1 MIAAVLAVPVFLF
14 FSKNLAAQSADF
26 NTAKSLEIQY
36 NILKELSNGFVDSVN
51 LEKLVNTGIDAMLG
65 SLDPYT
71 EYIPEEDEQN
81 LALLTTATYGGIGAL
96 IKKLDTTGV
105 IISQPYA
112 GSPAVKYGL
121 EPGDVILKIN
131 GEDVLPLNAEECSSR
146 MKGEPGTK
154 VKFLVRKGRSSKTGE
169 IEVVR
174 ERIHIPDVSYS
185 GILQDSIGYIKID
198 GFTVNGSEDVKKA
211 VVSLK
216 EKGAK
221 RLILDL
227 RGNGGGLLN
236 EAVDILSIFL
246 PEGTLVV
253 SQKGRKNVG
262 ADLEYRT
269 RNEPVDTLI
278 PLMVL
283 VNSGSASSSEIV
295 TGAIQDLDR
304 GYVAGTRTYGK
315 GLVQAIRPVGYNGTM
330 KMTIAKYYTPSGRC
344 VQAIDYS
351 HRNSDGSVGYVPDSL
366 KKAFKTR
373 LGRTVYD
380 GGGITPDSVIT
391 SDPYSRIA
399 ISLVMNDIINDYAIK
414 FYKENDSIPSVKD
427 FSLTDEQYGDF
438 VKYAVSR
445 NFDSRSG
452 AQVLMEDLLKSA
464 EQEELDDYIR
474 AEAEA
479 LKNKLSISKE
489 KMLELKRSEI
499 QPLVE
504 EEIANKYHFT
514 AGRVEAIIKNDSQLK
529 KAVELFAGIYV
540 SLPGQN
546 YCNLRI
552 RKRFGIRNF
561 VAVQP
566 ISRAENRFVV
576 ILLSVIFPVQFLA
589 ICYPAAFP
597 LSPMDGVLSALYVE
611 LLIEITDNESM
622 GLRIGHEPP
631 ECGWTYE
638 FCLGHWIIRAVFIQ

>member
-1 MIAAVLAVPVFLF
+1 MRKISIAAFAVTALFGSLLLPV
-14 FSKNLAAQSADF
+14 SITAQSADF
-26 NTAKSLEIQY
+26 NMARSLEIQN
-36 NILKELSNGFVDSVN
+36 NILKELVNGFVDSVSV
-51 LEKLVNTGIDAMLG
+51 EKLVNTGINAMLG

-81 LALLTTATYGGIGAL
+81 IELLTTATYGGIGAI

-105 IISQPYA
+105 IISQPYI

-121 EPGDVILKIN
+121 EPGDVILEID
-131 GEDVLPLNAEECSSR
+131 GEDVLPLNAEECSSK
-146 MKGEPGTK
+146 MKGEPGTS
-154 VKFLVRKGRSSKTGE
+154 VRFLVRKGRSGKTQQ

-185 GILQDSIGYIKID
+185 GILKDTIGYIKID
-198 GFTVNGSEDVKKA
+198 GFTVNGSEDVRKA

-216 EKGAK
+216 EKGAE

-227 RGNGGGLLN
+227 RGNGGGLLD
-236 EAVDILSIFL
+236 EAVDIVSLFV
-246 PEGTLVV
+246 PKGTLVV
-253 SQKGRKNVG
+253 TQKGRANVG
-262 ADLEYRT
+262 ADMEYRT
-269 RNEPVDTLI
+269 KKEPVDTLI

-304 GYVAGTRTYGK
+304 GYVAGSRTYGK

-366 KKAFKTR
+366 KKAFRTR

-380 GGGITPDSVIT
+380 GGGITPDSVIA
-391 SDPYSRIA
+391 SDQYSRIA

-414 FYKENDSIPSVKD
+414 FYSEHDSIPPVMD

-445 NFDSRSG
+445 EFDSRSG

-464 EQEELDDYIR
+464 RQEELDEYIK

-479 LKNKLSISKE
+479 LKAKLSISKE
-489 KMLELKRSEI
+489 QMLLLKKEEI
-499 QPLVE
+499 RPLVE
-504 EEIANKYHFT
+504 EEIANKYYFT
-514 AGRVEAIIKNDSQLK
+514 PGRVEAIIKSDSQLH
-529 KAVELFAGIYV
+529 KAVALFAG
-540 SLPGQN
+540 
-546 YCNLRI
+546 
-552 RKRFGIRNF
+552 
-561 VAVQP
+561 
-566 ISRAENRFVV
+566 E
-576 ILLSVIFPVQFLA
+576 
-589 ICYPAAFP
+589 
-597 LSPMDGVLSALYVE
+597 
-611 LLIEITDNESM
+611 
-622 GLRIGHEPP
+622 
-631 ECGWTYE
+631 
-638 FCLGHWIIRAVFIQ
+638 

>member
-1 MIAAVLAVPVFLF
+1 MRKISIAAFAVTALFGSLLLPV
-14 FSKNLAAQSADF
+14 SITAQSADF
-26 NTAKSLEIQY
+26 NMARSLEIQN
-36 NILKELSNGFVDSVN
+36 NILKELVNGFVDSVSV
-51 LEKLVNTGIDAMLG
+51 EKLVNTGINAMLG

-71 EYIPEEDEQN
+71 EYIPEEDEKN
-81 LALLTTATYGGIGAL
+81 IELLTTATYGGIGAI

-105 IISQPYA
+105 IISQPYL

-121 EPGDVILKIN
+121 EPGDVILEID
-131 GEDVLPLNAEECSSR
+131 GEDVMPLNAEECSSR
-146 MKGEPGTK
+146 MKGEPGTS
-154 VKFLVRKGRSSKTGE
+154 VRFLVRKCRSGKTAE

-185 GILQDSIGYIKID
+185 GILKDTIGYIKID
-198 GFTVNGSEDVKKA
+198 GFTVNGSEDVRKA

-216 EKGAK
+216 EKGAR
-221 RLILDL
+221 RLIMDL
-227 RGNGGGLLN
+227 RGNGGGLLD
-236 EAVDILSIFL
+236 EAVDIVSLFV
-246 PEGTLVV
+246 PKGTLVV
-253 SQKGRKNVG
+253 TQKGRANVG
-262 ADLEYRT
+262 ADMEYRT
-269 RNEPVDTLI
+269 KKEPVDTLI

-366 KKAFKTR
+366 KKAFRTR

-380 GGGITPDSVIT
+380 GGGITPDSVIA
-391 SDPYSRIA
+391 SDQYSRIA

-414 FYKENDSIPSVKD
+414 FYSEHDSIPPVMD

-445 NFDSRSG
+445 EFDSRSG

-464 EQEELDDYIR
+464 RQEELDEYIK

-479 LKNKLSISKE
+479 LKAKLSISKE
-489 KMLELKRSEI
+489 QMLLLKKEEI
-499 QPLVE
+499 RPLVE
-504 EEIANKYHFT
+504 EEIANKYYFT
-514 AGRVEAIIKNDSQLK
+514 PGRVEAIIKSDSQLQ
-529 KAVELFAGIYV
+529 KAVALFAG
-540 SLPGQN
+540 
-546 YCNLRI
+546 
-552 RKRFGIRNF
+552 
-561 VAVQP
+561 
-566 ISRAENRFVV
+566 E
-576 ILLSVIFPVQFLA
+576 
-589 ICYPAAFP
+589 
-597 LSPMDGVLSALYVE
+597 
-611 LLIEITDNESM
+611 
-622 GLRIGHEPP
+622 
-631 ECGWTYE
+631 
-638 FCLGHWIIRAVFIQ
+638 

>member
-1 MIAAVLAVPVFLF
+1 MRKISIAAFAVTALFGSLLLPV
-14 FSKNLAAQSADF
+14 SITAQSADF
-26 NTAKSLEIQY
+26 NMARSLEIQN
-36 NILKELSNGFVDSVN
+36 NILKELVNGFVDSVSV
-51 LEKLVNTGIDAMLG
+51 EKLVNTGINAMLG

-71 EYIPEEDEQN
+71 EYIPEEDEKN
-81 LALLTTATYGGIGAL
+81 IELLTTATYGGIGAI

-105 IISQPYA
+105 IISQPYL

-121 EPGDVILKIN
+121 EPGDVILEID
-131 GEDVLPLNAEECSSR
+131 GEDVMPLNAEECSSR
-146 MKGEPGTK
+146 MKGEPGTS
-154 VKFLVRKGRSSKTGE
+154 VRFLVRKCRSGKTAE

-185 GILQDSIGYIKID
+185 GILKDTIGYIKID
-198 GFTVNGSEDVKKA
+198 GFTVNGSEDVRKA

-216 EKGAK
+216 EKGAR
-221 RLILDL
+221 RLIMDL
-227 RGNGGGLLN
+227 RGNGGGLLD
-236 EAVDILSIFL
+236 EAVDIVSLFV
-246 PEGTLVV
+246 PKGTLVV
-253 SQKGRKNVG
+253 TQKGRANVG
-262 ADLEYRT
+262 ADMEYRT
-269 RNEPVDTLI
+269 KKEPVDTLI

-330 KMTIAKYYTPSGRC
+330 KVTIAKYYTPSGRC

-366 KKAFKTR
+366 KKAFRTR

-380 GGGITPDSVIT
+380 GGGITPDSVIA
-391 SDPYSRIA
+391 SDQYSRIA

-414 FYKENDSIPSVKD
+414 FYSEHDSIPPVMD

-445 NFDSRSG
+445 EFDSRSG

-464 EQEELDDYIR
+464 KQEELDEYIK

-479 LKNKLSISKE
+479 LKSKLSISKE
-489 KMLELKRSEI
+489 QMLLLKKDEI

-504 EEIANKYHFT
+504 EEIANKYYFT
-514 AGRVEAIIKNDSQLK
+514 PGRVEAIIKSDSQLQ
-529 KAVELFAGIYV
+529 KAVALFAG
-540 SLPGQN
+540 
-546 YCNLRI
+546 
-552 RKRFGIRNF
+552 
-561 VAVQP
+561 
-566 ISRAENRFVV
+566 E
-576 ILLSVIFPVQFLA
+576 
-589 ICYPAAFP
+589 
-597 LSPMDGVLSALYVE
+597 
-611 LLIEITDNESM
+611 
-622 GLRIGHEPP
+622 
-631 ECGWTYE
+631 
-638 FCLGHWIIRAVFIQ
+638 

>member
-51 LEKLVNTGIDAMLG
+51 VEKLVNTGIDAMLG

-529 KAVELFAGIYV
+529 KAVELFAGI
-540 SLPGQN
+540 
-546 YCNLRI
+546 
-552 RKRFGIRNF
+552 
-561 VAVQP
+561 
-566 ISRAENRFVV
+566 
-576 ILLSVIFPVQFLA
+576 
-589 ICYPAAFP
+589 
-597 LSPMDGVLSALYVE
+597 
-611 LLIEITDNESM
+611 
-622 GLRIGHEPP
+622 
-631 ECGWTYE
+631 
-638 FCLGHWIIRAVFIQ
+638 

>member
-1 MIAAVLAVPVFLF
+1 MKRISMIAAVLAVPVFLF

-198 GFTVNGSEDVKKA
+198 GFTVNGSKDVKKA

-529 KAVELFAGIYV
+529 KAVELFAGI
-540 SLPGQN
+540 
-546 YCNLRI
+546 
-552 RKRFGIRNF
+552 
-561 VAVQP
+561 
-566 ISRAENRFVV
+566 
-576 ILLSVIFPVQFLA
+576 
-589 ICYPAAFP
+589 
-597 LSPMDGVLSALYVE
+597 
-611 LLIEITDNESM
+611 
-622 GLRIGHEPP
+622 
-631 ECGWTYE
+631 
-638 FCLGHWIIRAVFIQ
+638 

>member
-1 MIAAVLAVPVFLF
+1 MRKISIAAFAAAALLGSLFSPVSLT
-14 FSKNLAAQSADF
+14 AQSADF
-26 NTAKSLEIQY
+26 NMARSLEIQN
-36 NILKELSNGFVDSVN
+36 NILKELVNGFVDSVSV
-51 LEKLVNTGIDAMLG
+51 EKLVNTGINAMLG

-71 EYIPEEDEQN
+71 EYIPEEDEKN
-81 LALLTTATYGGIGAL
+81 IELLTTATYGGIGAM

-105 IISQPYA
+105 IISQPYL

-121 EPGDVILKIN
+121 EPGDVILEID
-131 GEDVLPLNAEECSSR
+131 GEDVMPLNAEECSSR
-146 MKGEPGTK
+146 MKGEPGTS
-154 VKFLVRKGRSSKTGE
+154 VRFLVRKGRSGKTAE

-185 GILQDSIGYIKID
+185 GILKDTIGYIKID
-198 GFTVNGSEDVKKA
+198 GFTVNGSEDVRKA

-216 EKGAK
+216 EKGAR

-227 RGNGGGLLN
+227 RGNGGGLLD
-236 EAVDILSIFL
+236 EAVDIVSLFV
-246 PEGTLVV
+246 PKGTLVV
-253 SQKGRKNVG
+253 TQKGRANVG
-262 ADLEYRT
+262 ADMEYRT
-269 RNEPVDTLI
+269 KKEPVDTLI

-366 KKAFKTR
+366 KKAFRTR

-380 GGGITPDSVIT
+380 GGGITPDSVIA
-391 SDPYSRIA
+391 SDQYSRIA

-414 FYKENDSIPSVKD
+414 FYSEHDSIPPVMD

-445 NFDSRSG
+445 EFDSRSG

-464 EQEELDDYIR
+464 RQEELDEYIK

-479 LKNKLSISKE
+479 LKAKLSISKE
-489 KMLELKRSEI
+489 QMLLLKKEEI
-499 QPLVE
+499 RPLVE
-504 EEIANKYHFT
+504 EEIANKYYFT
-514 AGRVEAIIKNDSQLK
+514 PGRVEAIIKSDSQLH
-529 KAVELFAGIYV
+529 KAVALFAG
-540 SLPGQN
+540 
-546 YCNLRI
+546 
-552 RKRFGIRNF
+552 
-561 VAVQP
+561 
-566 ISRAENRFVV
+566 E
-576 ILLSVIFPVQFLA
+576 
-589 ICYPAAFP
+589 
-597 LSPMDGVLSALYVE
+597 
-611 LLIEITDNESM
+611 
-622 GLRIGHEPP
+622 
-631 ECGWTYE
+631 
-638 FCLGHWIIRAVFIQ
+638 

>member
-1 MIAAVLAVPVFLF
+1 MSTKVFPLPESEINAFAAKVETPFHIYDEAAIENNVRRIQRAFAWNEGFINYFAVKALPNV
-14 FSKNLAAQSADF
+14 
-26 NTAKSLEIQY
+26 
-36 NILKELSNGFVDSVN
+36 NIVR
-51 LEKLVNTGIDAMLG
+51 MLG
-65 SLDPYT
+65 SLGFGADCSSLAELIIAEQAGITGERIMFTSNDTPDEEFRKAYELGAVLNLDDIT
-71 EYIPEEDEQN
+71 HIEAVERAVGSFPETVSFRYNPGAERTGN
-81 LALLTTATYGGIGAL
+81 AIIGNP
-96 IKKLDTTGV
+96 V
-105 IISQPYA
+105 ES
-112 GSPAVKYGL
+112 KYG
-121 EPGDVILKIN
+121 V
-131 GEDVLPLNAEECSSR
+131 
-146 MKGEPGTK
+146 T
-154 VKFLVRKGRSSKTGE
+154 RSQ
-169 IEVVR
+169 IFDCY
-174 ERIHIPDVSYS
+174 RI
-185 GILQDSIGYIKID
+185 
-198 GFTVNGSEDVKKA
+198 A
-211 VVSLK
+211 K

-414 FYKENDSIPSVKD
+414 FYKENDSIPSVED

-529 KAVELFAGIYV
+529 KAVELFAGI
-540 SLPGQN
+540 
-546 YCNLRI
+546 
-552 RKRFGIRNF
+552 
-561 VAVQP
+561 
-566 ISRAENRFVV
+566 
-576 ILLSVIFPVQFLA
+576 
-589 ICYPAAFP
+589 
-597 LSPMDGVLSALYVE
+597 
-611 LLIEITDNESM
+611 
-622 GLRIGHEPP
+622 
-631 ECGWTYE
+631 
-638 FCLGHWIIRAVFIQ
+638 

>member
-1 MIAAVLAVPVFLF
+1 MRKISIAAFAVTALFGSLLLPV
-14 FSKNLAAQSADF
+14 SITAQSADF
-26 NTAKSLEIQY
+26 NMARSLEIQN
-36 NILKELSNGFVDSVN
+36 NILKELVNGFVDSVSV
-51 LEKLVNTGIDAMLG
+51 EKLVNTGINAMLG

-81 LALLTTATYGGIGAL
+81 IELLTTATYGGIGAI

-105 IISQPYA
+105 IISQPYL

-121 EPGDVILKIN
+121 EPGDVILEID
-131 GEDVLPLNAEECSSR
+131 GEDVMPLNAEECSSR
-146 MKGEPGTK
+146 MKGEPGTS
-154 VKFLVRKGRSSKTGE
+154 VRFLVRKGRSGKTAE

-185 GILQDSIGYIKID
+185 GILKDTIGYIKID
-198 GFTVNGSEDVKKA
+198 GFTVNGSEDVRKA

-216 EKGAK
+216 EKGAR

-227 RGNGGGLLN
+227 RGNGGGLLD
-236 EAVDILSIFL
+236 EAVDIVSLFV
-246 PEGTLVV
+246 PKGTLVV
-253 SQKGRKNVG
+253 TQKGRANVG
-262 ADLEYRT
+262 ADMEYRT
-269 RNEPVDTLI
+269 KKEPVDTLI

-366 KKAFKTR
+366 KKAFRTR

-380 GGGITPDSVIT
+380 GGGITPDSVIA
-391 SDPYSRIA
+391 SDQYSRIA

-414 FYKENDSIPSVKD
+414 FYSEHDSIPPVMD

-445 NFDSRSG
+445 EFDSRSG

-464 EQEELDDYIR
+464 RQEELDEYIK

-479 LKNKLSISKE
+479 LKAKLSISKE
-489 KMLELKRSEI
+489 QMLLLKKEEI
-499 QPLVE
+499 RPLVE
-504 EEIANKYHFT
+504 EEIANKYYFT
-514 AGRVEAIIKNDSQLK
+514 PGRVEAIIKSDSQLH
-529 KAVELFAGIYV
+529 KAVALFAG
-540 SLPGQN
+540 
-546 YCNLRI
+546 
-552 RKRFGIRNF
+552 
-561 VAVQP
+561 
-566 ISRAENRFVV
+566 E
-576 ILLSVIFPVQFLA
+576 
-589 ICYPAAFP
+589 
-597 LSPMDGVLSALYVE
+597 
-611 LLIEITDNESM
+611 
-622 GLRIGHEPP
+622 
-631 ECGWTYE
+631 
-638 FCLGHWIIRAVFIQ
+638 

>member
-1 MIAAVLAVPVFLF
+1 MRKISIAAFAAAALLGSLFSPVSLT
-14 FSKNLAAQSADF
+14 AQSADF
-26 NTAKSLEIQY
+26 NMARSLEIQN
-36 NILKELSNGFVDSVN
+36 NILKELVNGFVDSVSV
-51 LEKLVNTGIDAMLG
+51 EKLVNTGINAMLG

-81 LALLTTATYGGIGAL
+81 IELLTTATYGGIGAI

-105 IISQPYA
+105 IISQPYI

-121 EPGDVILKIN
+121 EPGDVILEID
-131 GEDVLPLNAEECSSR
+131 GEDVMPLNAGECSSR
-146 MKGEPGTK
+146 MKGEPGTS
-154 VKFLVRKGRSSKTGE
+154 VSFLVRKGRSGKTQQL
-169 IEVVR
+169 EVVR

-185 GILQDSIGYIKID
+185 GILKDTIGYIKID
-198 GFTVNGSEDVKKA
+198 GFTVNGSEDVRKA

-216 EKGAK
+216 EKGAE

-227 RGNGGGLLN
+227 RGNGGGLLD
-236 EAVDILSIFL
+236 EAVDIVSLFV
-246 PEGTLVV
+246 PKGTLVV
-253 SQKGRKNVG
+253 TQKGRANVG
-262 ADLEYRT
+262 ADMEYRT
-269 RNEPVDTLI
+269 KKEPVDTLI

-304 GYVAGTRTYGK
+304 GYVAGSRTYGK

-366 KKAFKTR
+366 KKAFRTR

-380 GGGITPDSVIT
+380 GGGITPDSVIA
-391 SDPYSRIA
+391 SDQYSRIA

-414 FYKENDSIPSVKD
+414 FYSEHDSIPPVMD

-445 NFDSRSG
+445 EFDSRSG

-464 EQEELDDYIR
+464 RQEELDEYIK

-479 LKNKLSISKE
+479 LKAKLSISKE
-489 KMLELKRSEI
+489 QMLLLKKEEI
-499 QPLVE
+499 RPLVE
-504 EEIANKYHFT
+504 EEIANKYYFT
-514 AGRVEAIIKNDSQLK
+514 PGRVEAIIKSDSQLH
-529 KAVELFAGIYV
+529 KAVALFAG
-540 SLPGQN
+540 
-546 YCNLRI
+546 
-552 RKRFGIRNF
+552 
-561 VAVQP
+561 
-566 ISRAENRFVV
+566 E
-576 ILLSVIFPVQFLA
+576 
-589 ICYPAAFP
+589 
-597 LSPMDGVLSALYVE
+597 
-611 LLIEITDNESM
+611 
-622 GLRIGHEPP
+622 
-631 ECGWTYE
+631 
-638 FCLGHWIIRAVFIQ
+638 

>member
-1 MIAAVLAVPVFLF
+1 MKRISMIAAVLAVPVFLF

-529 KAVELFAGIYV
+529 KAVELFAGI
-540 SLPGQN
+540 
-546 YCNLRI
+546 
-552 RKRFGIRNF
+552 
-561 VAVQP
+561 
-566 ISRAENRFVV
+566 
-576 ILLSVIFPVQFLA
+576 
-589 ICYPAAFP
+589 
-597 LSPMDGVLSALYVE
+597 
-611 LLIEITDNESM
+611 
-622 GLRIGHEPP
+622 
-631 ECGWTYE
+631 
-638 FCLGHWIIRAVFIQ
+638 

>member
-1 MIAAVLAVPVFLF
+1 MRKISIAAFAAAALLGSLFSPVSLT
-14 FSKNLAAQSADF
+14 AQSADF
-26 NTAKSLEIQY
+26 NMARSLEIQN
-36 NILKELSNGFVDSVN
+36 NILKELVNGFVDSVSV
-51 LEKLVNTGIDAMLG
+51 EKLVNTGINAMLG

-81 LALLTTATYGGIGAL
+81 IELLTTATYGGIGAI

-105 IISQPYA
+105 IISQPYI

-121 EPGDVILKIN
+121 EPGDVILEID
-131 GEDVLPLNAEECSSR
+131 GEDVMPLNAGECSSR
-146 MKGEPGTK
+146 MKGEPGTS
-154 VKFLVRKGRSSKTGE
+154 VSFLVRKGRSGKTQQL
-169 IEVVR
+169 EVVR

-185 GILQDSIGYIKID
+185 GILKDTIGYIKID
-198 GFTVNGSEDVKKA
+198 GFTVNGSEDVRKA

-216 EKGAK
+216 EKGAR

-227 RGNGGGLLN
+227 RGNGGGLLD
-236 EAVDILSIFL
+236 EAVDIVSLFV
-246 PEGTLVV
+246 PKGTLVV
-253 SQKGRKNVG
+253 TQKGRANVG
-262 ADLEYRT
+262 ADMEYRT
-269 RNEPVDTLI
+269 KKEPVDTLI

-304 GYVAGTRTYGK
+304 GYVAGSRTYGK

-380 GGGITPDSVIT
+380 GGGITPDSVIA
-391 SDPYSRIA
+391 SDQYSRIA

-414 FYKENDSIPSVKD
+414 FYSEHDSIPPVMD

-445 NFDSRSG
+445 EFDSRSG

-464 EQEELDDYIR
+464 RQEELDEYIK

-479 LKNKLSISKE
+479 LKAKLSISKE
-489 KMLELKRSEI
+489 QMLLLKKEEI
-499 QPLVE
+499 RPLVE
-504 EEIANKYHFT
+504 EEIANKYYFT
-514 AGRVEAIIKNDSQLK
+514 PGRVEAIIKSDSQLH
-529 KAVELFAGIYV
+529 KAVALFAG
-540 SLPGQN
+540 
-546 YCNLRI
+546 
-552 RKRFGIRNF
+552 
-561 VAVQP
+561 
-566 ISRAENRFVV
+566 E
-576 ILLSVIFPVQFLA
+576 
-589 ICYPAAFP
+589 
-597 LSPMDGVLSALYVE
+597 
-611 LLIEITDNESM
+611 
-622 GLRIGHEPP
+622 
-631 ECGWTYE
+631 
-638 FCLGHWIIRAVFIQ
+638 

>member
-1 MIAAVLAVPVFLF
+1 MAR
-14 FSKNLAAQSADF
+14 
-26 NTAKSLEIQY
+26 SLEIQN
-36 NILKELSNGFVDSVN
+36 NILKELVNGFVDSVSV
-51 LEKLVNTGIDAMLG
+51 EKLVNTGINAMLG

-71 EYIPEEDEQN
+71 EYIPEEDEKN
-81 LALLTTATYGGIGAL
+81 IELLTTATYGGIGAM

-105 IISQPYA
+105 IISQPYL

-121 EPGDVILKIN
+121 EPGDVILEID
-131 GEDVLPLNAEECSSR
+131 GEDVMPLNAEECSSR
-146 MKGEPGTK
+146 MKGEPGTS
-154 VKFLVRKGRSSKTGE
+154 VRFLVRKGRSGKTAE

-185 GILQDSIGYIKID
+185 GILKDTIGYIKID
-198 GFTVNGSEDVKKA
+198 GFTVNGSEDVRKA

-216 EKGAK
+216 EKGAR

-227 RGNGGGLLN
+227 RGNGGGLLD
-236 EAVDILSIFL
+236 EAVDIVSLFV
-246 PEGTLVV
+246 PKGTLVV
-253 SQKGRKNVG
+253 TQKGRANVG
-262 ADLEYRT
+262 ADMEYRT
-269 RNEPVDTLI
+269 KKEPVDTLI

-366 KKAFKTR
+366 KKAFRTR

-380 GGGITPDSVIT
+380 GGGITPDSVIA
-391 SDPYSRIA
+391 SDQYSRIA

-414 FYKENDSIPSVKD
+414 FYSEHDSIPPVMD

-445 NFDSRSG
+445 EFDSRSG

-464 EQEELDDYIR
+464 RQEELDEYIK

-479 LKNKLSISKE
+479 LKAKLSISKE
-489 KMLELKRSEI
+489 QMLLLKKEEI
-499 QPLVE
+499 RPLVE
-504 EEIANKYHFT
+504 EEIANKYYFT
-514 AGRVEAIIKNDSQLK
+514 PGRVEAIIKSDSQLH
-529 KAVELFAGIYV
+529 KAVALFAG
-540 SLPGQN
+540 
-546 YCNLRI
+546 
-552 RKRFGIRNF
+552 
-561 VAVQP
+561 
-566 ISRAENRFVV
+566 E
-576 ILLSVIFPVQFLA
+576 
-589 ICYPAAFP
+589 
-597 LSPMDGVLSALYVE
+597 
-611 LLIEITDNESM
+611 
-622 GLRIGHEPP
+622 
-631 ECGWTYE
+631 
-638 FCLGHWIIRAVFIQ
+638 

>member
-1 MIAAVLAVPVFLF
+1 MRKISIAAFAAAALLGSLFSPV
-14 FSKNLAAQSADF
+14 SLAAQSADF
-26 NTAKSLEIQY
+26 NMARSLEIQN
-36 NILKELSNGFVDSVN
+36 NILKELVNGFVDSVSV
-51 LEKLVNTGIDAMLG
+51 EKLVNTGINAMLG

-81 LALLTTATYGGIGAL
+81 IELLTTATYGGIGAI

-105 IISQPYA
+105 IISQPYI

-121 EPGDVILKIN
+121 EPGDVILEID
-131 GEDVLPLNAEECSSR
+131 GEDVMPLDAGECSSR
-146 MKGEPGTK
+146 MKGEPGTS
-154 VKFLVRKGRSSKTGE
+154 VSFLVRKGRSGKTQQL
-169 IEVVR
+169 EVVR

-185 GILQDSIGYIKID
+185 GILKDTIGYIKID
-198 GFTVNGSEDVKKA
+198 GFTVNGSEDVRKA

-227 RGNGGGLLN
+227 RGNGGGLLD
-236 EAVDILSIFL
+236 EAVEIVSLFV
-246 PEGTLVV
+246 PKGTLIVT
-253 SQKGRKNVG
+253 QKGRINVG
-262 ADLEYRT
+262 ADMEYRT
-269 RNEPVDTLI
+269 KSEPVDTLI

-295 TGAIQDLDR
+295 TGAVQDLDR
-304 GYVAGTRTYGK
+304 GLVAGTRTYGK

-391 SDPYSRIA
+391 STPYSRIA
-399 ISLVMNDIINDYAIK
+399 VSLVMNDIINDYAIK
-414 FYKENDSIPSVKD
+414 FYTEHASIPPVRD

-445 NFDSRSG
+445 DFDSRSG

-464 EQEELDDYIR
+464 KQEELDEYIK

-479 LKNKLSISKE
+479 LKSKLSISKE
-489 KMLELKRSEI
+489 QMLLLKKDEI

-504 EEIANKYHFT
+504 EEIANKYYFT
-514 AGRVEAIIKNDSQLK
+514 PGRVEAIIKSDSQLQ
-529 KAVELFAGIYV
+529 KAVALFAG
-540 SLPGQN
+540 
-546 YCNLRI
+546 
-552 RKRFGIRNF
+552 
-561 VAVQP
+561 
-566 ISRAENRFVV
+566 E
-576 ILLSVIFPVQFLA
+576 
-589 ICYPAAFP
+589 
-597 LSPMDGVLSALYVE
+597 
-611 LLIEITDNESM
+611 
-622 GLRIGHEPP
+622 
-631 ECGWTYE
+631 
-638 FCLGHWIIRAVFIQ
+638 

>member
-1 MIAAVLAVPVFLF
+1 MRKISIAAFAAAALLGSLFLPV
-14 FSKNLAAQSADF
+14 SLAAQSADF
-26 NTAKSLEIQY
+26 NVAKSLEIQN
-36 NILKELSNGFVDSVN
+36 NILKELVNGFVDSVSV
-51 LEKLVNTGIDAMLG
+51 EKLVNTGINAMLG

-81 LALLTTATYGGIGAL
+81 IELLTTATYGGIGAI

-105 IISQPYA
+105 IISQPYI

-121 EPGDVILKIN
+121 EPGDVILEID
-131 GEDVLPLNAEECSSR
+131 GEDVLPLNAEECSSK
-146 MKGEPGTK
+146 MKGEPGTS
-154 VKFLVRKGRSSKTGE
+154 VRFLVRKGRSGKTQQL
-169 IEVVR
+169 EVVR

-185 GILQDSIGYIKID
+185 GILKDTIGYIKID
-198 GFTVNGSEDVKKA
+198 GFTVNGSEDVRKA

-227 RGNGGGLLN
+227 RGNGGGLLD
-236 EAVDILSIFL
+236 EAVEIVSLFV
-246 PEGTLVV
+246 PKGTLIVT
-253 SQKGRKNVG
+253 QKGRINVG
-262 ADLEYRT
+262 ADMEYRT
-269 RNEPVDTLI
+269 KSEPVDTLI

-295 TGAIQDLDR
+295 TGAVQDLDR
-304 GYVAGTRTYGK
+304 GLVAGTRTYGK

-391 SDPYSRIA
+391 STPYSRIA
-399 ISLVMNDIINDYAIK
+399 VSLVMNDIINDYAIK
-414 FYKENDSIPSVKD
+414 FYTEHASIPPVRD

-445 NFDSRSG
+445 DFDSRSG

-464 EQEELDDYIR
+464 KQEELDEYIK

-479 LKNKLSISKE
+479 LKSKLSISKE
-489 KMLELKRSEI
+489 QMLLLKKDEI

-504 EEIANKYHFT
+504 EEIANKYYFT
-514 AGRVEAIIKNDSQLK
+514 PGRVEAIIKSDSQLQ
-529 KAVELFAGIYV
+529 KAVALFAG
-540 SLPGQN
+540 
-546 YCNLRI
+546 
-552 RKRFGIRNF
+552 
-561 VAVQP
+561 
-566 ISRAENRFVV
+566 E
-576 ILLSVIFPVQFLA
+576 
-589 ICYPAAFP
+589 
-597 LSPMDGVLSALYVE
+597 
-611 LLIEITDNESM
+611 
-622 GLRIGHEPP
+622 
-631 ECGWTYE
+631 
-638 FCLGHWIIRAVFIQ
+638 

>member
-1 MIAAVLAVPVFLF
+1 MKRISMIAAVLAVPVFLF

-211 VVSLK
+211 VVSIK

-414 FYKENDSIPSVKD
+414 FYKENDSIPSVED

-474 AEAEA
+474 TEAEA

-529 KAVELFAGIYV
+529 KAVELFAGI
-540 SLPGQN
+540 
-546 YCNLRI
+546 
-552 RKRFGIRNF
+552 
-561 VAVQP
+561 
-566 ISRAENRFVV
+566 
-576 ILLSVIFPVQFLA
+576 
-589 ICYPAAFP
+589 
-597 LSPMDGVLSALYVE
+597 
-611 LLIEITDNESM
+611 
-622 GLRIGHEPP
+622 
-631 ECGWTYE
+631 
-638 FCLGHWIIRAVFIQ
+638 

>member
-1 MIAAVLAVPVFLF
+1 MKRISMIAAVLSVPVFLF
-14 FSKNLAAQSADF
+14 FPKNLAAQSADF
-26 NTAKSLEIQY
+26 STAKSLEIQY

-427 FSLTDEQYGDF
+427 FSLTDEQYVDF

-474 AEAEA
+474 TEAEA

-529 KAVELFAGIYV
+529 KAVELFAGI
-540 SLPGQN
+540 
-546 YCNLRI
+546 
-552 RKRFGIRNF
+552 
-561 VAVQP
+561 
-566 ISRAENRFVV
+566 
-576 ILLSVIFPVQFLA
+576 
-589 ICYPAAFP
+589 
-597 LSPMDGVLSALYVE
+597 
-611 LLIEITDNESM
+611 
-622 GLRIGHEPP
+622 
-631 ECGWTYE
+631 
-638 FCLGHWIIRAVFIQ
+638 

>member
-1 MIAAVLAVPVFLF
+1 MKRISMIAAVLAVPVFLF
-14 FSKNLAAQSADF
+14 FPKNLAAQSADF

-414 FYKENDSIPSVKD
+414 FYKENDSIPSVED
-427 FSLTDEQYGDF
+427 FSLTDEQYVDF

-445 NFDSRSG
+445 DFDSRSG

-474 AEAEA
+474 TEAEA

-529 KAVELFAGIYV
+529 KAVELFAGI
-540 SLPGQN
+540 
-546 YCNLRI
+546 
-552 RKRFGIRNF
+552 
-561 VAVQP
+561 
-566 ISRAENRFVV
+566 
-576 ILLSVIFPVQFLA
+576 
-589 ICYPAAFP
+589 
-597 LSPMDGVLSALYVE
+597 
-611 LLIEITDNESM
+611 
-622 GLRIGHEPP
+622 
-631 ECGWTYE
+631 
-638 FCLGHWIIRAVFIQ
+638 

>member
-1 MIAAVLAVPVFLF
+1 MKRISMIAAVLSVPVFLF

-26 NTAKSLEIQY
+26 STAKSLEIQY

-51 LEKLVNTGIDAMLG
+51 VEKLVNTGIDAMLG

-414 FYKENDSIPSVKD
+414 FYKENDSIPSVED
-427 FSLTDEQYGDF
+427 FSLTDEQYVDF

-445 NFDSRSG
+445 DFDSRSG

-474 AEAEA
+474 TEAEA

-529 KAVELFAGIYV
+529 KAVELFAGI
-540 SLPGQN
+540 
-546 YCNLRI
+546 
-552 RKRFGIRNF
+552 
-561 VAVQP
+561 
-566 ISRAENRFVV
+566 
-576 ILLSVIFPVQFLA
+576 
-589 ICYPAAFP
+589 
-597 LSPMDGVLSALYVE
+597 
-611 LLIEITDNESM
+611 
-622 GLRIGHEPP
+622 
-631 ECGWTYE
+631 
-638 FCLGHWIIRAVFIQ
+638 

>member
-1 MIAAVLAVPVFLF
+1 MKRISMIAAVLAVPVFLF

-211 VVSLK
+211 VVSIK

-414 FYKENDSIPSVKD
+414 FYKENDSIPSVED

-529 KAVELFAGIYV
+529 KAVELFAGI
-540 SLPGQN
+540 
-546 YCNLRI
+546 
-552 RKRFGIRNF
+552 
-561 VAVQP
+561 
-566 ISRAENRFVV
+566 
-576 ILLSVIFPVQFLA
+576 
-589 ICYPAAFP
+589 
-597 LSPMDGVLSALYVE
+597 
-611 LLIEITDNESM
+611 
-622 GLRIGHEPP
+622 
-631 ECGWTYE
+631 
-638 FCLGHWIIRAVFIQ
+638 

>member
-1 MIAAVLAVPVFLF
+1 M
-14 FSKNLAAQSADF
+14 
-26 NTAKSLEIQY
+26 
-36 NILKELSNGFVDSVN
+36 
-51 LEKLVNTGIDAMLG
+51 
-65 SLDPYT
+65 
-71 EYIPEEDEQN
+71 
-81 LALLTTATYGGIGAL
+81 
-96 IKKLDTTGV
+96 
-105 IISQPYA
+105 
-112 GSPAVKYGL
+112 
-121 EPGDVILKIN
+121 
-131 GEDVLPLNAEECSSR
+131 
-146 MKGEPGTK
+146 
-154 VKFLVRKGRSSKTGE
+154 
-169 IEVVR
+169 
-174 ERIHIPDVSYS
+174 
-185 GILQDSIGYIKID
+185 
-198 GFTVNGSEDVKKA
+198 
-211 VVSLK
+211 
-216 EKGAK
+216 
-221 RLILDL
+221 
-227 RGNGGGLLN
+227 N

-414 FYKENDSIPSVKD
+414 FYKENDSIPSVED
-427 FSLTDEQYGDF
+427 FSLTDEQYVDF

-445 NFDSRSG
+445 DFDSRSG

-474 AEAEA
+474 TEAEA

-529 KAVELFAGIYV
+529 KAVELFAGI
-540 SLPGQN
+540 
-546 YCNLRI
+546 
-552 RKRFGIRNF
+552 
-561 VAVQP
+561 
-566 ISRAENRFVV
+566 
-576 ILLSVIFPVQFLA
+576 
-589 ICYPAAFP
+589 
-597 LSPMDGVLSALYVE
+597 
-611 LLIEITDNESM
+611 
-622 GLRIGHEPP
+622 
-631 ECGWTYE
+631 
-638 FCLGHWIIRAVFIQ
+638 

>member
-1 MIAAVLAVPVFLF
+1 MKRISMIAAVLAVSVFLF

-414 FYKENDSIPSVKD
+414 FYKENDSIPSVED
-427 FSLTDEQYGDF
+427 FSLTDEQYVDF

-445 NFDSRSG
+445 DFDSRSG

-474 AEAEA
+474 TEAEA

-529 KAVELFAGIYV
+529 KAVELFAGI
-540 SLPGQN
+540 
-546 YCNLRI
+546 
-552 RKRFGIRNF
+552 
-561 VAVQP
+561 
-566 ISRAENRFVV
+566 
-576 ILLSVIFPVQFLA
+576 
-589 ICYPAAFP
+589 
-597 LSPMDGVLSALYVE
+597 
-611 LLIEITDNESM
+611 
-622 GLRIGHEPP
+622 
-631 ECGWTYE
+631 
-638 FCLGHWIIRAVFIQ
+638 

>member
-1 MIAAVLAVPVFLF
+1 MRKISIAAFAAAALLGSLFSPVSLT
-14 FSKNLAAQSADF
+14 AQSADF
-26 NTAKSLEIQY
+26 NMARSLEIQN
-36 NILKELSNGFVDSVN
+36 NILKELVNGFVDSVSV
-51 LEKLVNTGIDAMLG
+51 EKLVNTGINAMLG

-81 LALLTTATYGGIGAL
+81 IELLTTATYGGIGAI

-105 IISQPYA
+105 IISQPYI

-121 EPGDVILKIN
+121 EPGDVILEID
-131 GEDVLPLNAEECSSR
+131 GEDVMPLNAGECSSR
-146 MKGEPGTK
+146 MKGEPGTS
-154 VKFLVRKGRSSKTGE
+154 VSFLVRKGRSGKTQQL
-169 IEVVR
+169 EVVR

-185 GILQDSIGYIKID
+185 GILKDTIGYIKID
-198 GFTVNGSEDVKKA
+198 GFTVNGSEDVRKA

-216 EKGAK
+216 EKGAE

-227 RGNGGGLLN
+227 RGNGGGLLD
-236 EAVDILSIFL
+236 EAVDIVSLFV
-246 PEGTLVV
+246 PKGTLVV
-253 SQKGRKNVG
+253 TQKGRANVG
-262 ADLEYRT
+262 ADMEYRT
-269 RNEPVDTLI
+269 KKEPVDTLI

-304 GYVAGTRTYGK
+304 GYVAGSRTYGK

-380 GGGITPDSVIT
+380 GGGITPDSVIA
-391 SDPYSRIA
+391 SDQYSRIA

-414 FYKENDSIPSVKD
+414 FYSEHDSIPPVMD

-445 NFDSRSG
+445 EFDSRSG

-464 EQEELDDYIR
+464 RQEELDEYIK

-479 LKNKLSISKE
+479 LKAKLSISKE
-489 KMLELKRSEI
+489 QMLLLKKEEI
-499 QPLVE
+499 RPLVE
-504 EEIANKYHFT
+504 EEIANKYYFT
-514 AGRVEAIIKNDSQLK
+514 PGRVEAIIKSDSQLH
-529 KAVELFAGIYV
+529 KAVALFAG
-540 SLPGQN
+540 
-546 YCNLRI
+546 
-552 RKRFGIRNF
+552 
-561 VAVQP
+561 
-566 ISRAENRFVV
+566 E
-576 ILLSVIFPVQFLA
+576 
-589 ICYPAAFP
+589 
-597 LSPMDGVLSALYVE
+597 
-611 LLIEITDNESM
+611 
-622 GLRIGHEPP
+622 
-631 ECGWTYE
+631 
-638 FCLGHWIIRAVFIQ
+638 

>member
-1 MIAAVLAVPVFLF
+1 MKRISMIAAVLAVPVFLF
-14 FSKNLAAQSADF
+14 FPKNLAAQSADF
-26 NTAKSLEIQY
+26 NMAKSLEIQY

-131 GEDVLPLNAEECSSR
+131 EEDVLPLNAEECSSR

-414 FYKENDSIPSVKD
+414 FYKENDSIPSVED
-427 FSLTDEQYGDF
+427 FSLTDEQYVDF

-529 KAVELFAGIYV
+529 KAVELFAGI
-540 SLPGQN
+540 
-546 YCNLRI
+546 
-552 RKRFGIRNF
+552 
-561 VAVQP
+561 
-566 ISRAENRFVV
+566 
-576 ILLSVIFPVQFLA
+576 
-589 ICYPAAFP
+589 
-597 LSPMDGVLSALYVE
+597 
-611 LLIEITDNESM
+611 
-622 GLRIGHEPP
+622 
-631 ECGWTYE
+631 
-638 FCLGHWIIRAVFIQ
+638 

>member
-1 MIAAVLAVPVFLF
+1 MKRISMIAAVLAVPVFLF
-14 FSKNLAAQSADF
+14 FPKNLAAQSADF
-26 NTAKSLEIQY
+26 STAKSLEIQY

-51 LEKLVNTGIDAMLG
+51 VEKLVNTGIDAMLG

-121 EPGDVILKIN
+121 EPGDMILKIN

-414 FYKENDSIPSVKD
+414 FYKENDSIPSVED
-427 FSLTDEQYGDF
+427 FSLTDEQYVDF

-474 AEAEA
+474 TEAEA

-529 KAVELFAGIYV
+529 KAVELFAGI
-540 SLPGQN
+540 
-546 YCNLRI
+546 
-552 RKRFGIRNF
+552 
-561 VAVQP
+561 
-566 ISRAENRFVV
+566 
-576 ILLSVIFPVQFLA
+576 
-589 ICYPAAFP
+589 
-597 LSPMDGVLSALYVE
+597 
-611 LLIEITDNESM
+611 
-622 GLRIGHEPP
+622 
-631 ECGWTYE
+631 
-638 FCLGHWIIRAVFIQ
+638 

>member
-1 MIAAVLAVPVFLF
+1 MKRISMIAAVLAVPVFLF

-414 FYKENDSIPSVKD
+414 FYKENDSIPSVED
-427 FSLTDEQYGDF
+427 FSLTDEQYVDF

-445 NFDSRSG
+445 DFDSRSG

-474 AEAEA
+474 TEAEA

-529 KAVELFAGIYV
+529 KAVELFAGI
-540 SLPGQN
+540 
-546 YCNLRI
+546 
-552 RKRFGIRNF
+552 
-561 VAVQP
+561 
-566 ISRAENRFVV
+566 
-576 ILLSVIFPVQFLA
+576 
-589 ICYPAAFP
+589 
-597 LSPMDGVLSALYVE
+597 
-611 LLIEITDNESM
+611 
-622 GLRIGHEPP
+622 
-631 ECGWTYE
+631 
-638 FCLGHWIIRAVFIQ
+638 

>member
-1 MIAAVLAVPVFLF
+1 MRKISIAAFAVTALFGSLLLPV
-14 FSKNLAAQSADF
+14 SITAQSADF
-26 NTAKSLEIQY
+26 NMARSLEIQN
-36 NILKELSNGFVDSVN
+36 NILKELVNGFVDSVSV
-51 LEKLVNTGIDAMLG
+51 EKLVNTGINAMLG

-71 EYIPEEDEQN
+71 EYIPEEDEKN
-81 LALLTTATYGGIGAL
+81 IELLTTATYGGIGAM

-105 IISQPYA
+105 IISQPYL

-121 EPGDVILKIN
+121 EPGDVILEID
-131 GEDVLPLNAEECSSR
+131 GEDVMPLNAEECSSR
-146 MKGEPGTK
+146 MKGEPGTS
-154 VKFLVRKGRSSKTGE
+154 VRFLVRKGRSGKTAE

-185 GILQDSIGYIKID
+185 GILKDTIGYIKID
-198 GFTVNGSEDVKKA
+198 GFTVNGSEDVRKA

-216 EKGAK
+216 EKGAR

-227 RGNGGGLLN
+227 RGNGGGLLD
-236 EAVDILSIFL
+236 EAVDIVSLFV
-246 PEGTLVV
+246 PKGTLVV
-253 SQKGRKNVG
+253 TQKGRANVG
-262 ADLEYRT
+262 ADMEYRT
-269 RNEPVDTLI
+269 KKEPVDTLI

-391 SDPYSRIA
+391 STPYSRIA
-399 ISLVMNDIINDYAIK
+399 VSLVMNDIINDYAIK
-414 FYKENDSIPSVKD
+414 LYTEHASIPPVRD

-445 NFDSRSG
+445 DFDSRSG

-464 EQEELDDYIR
+464 KQEELDEYIK

-479 LKNKLSISKE
+479 LKSKLSISKE
-489 KMLELKRSEI
+489 QMLLLKKDEI

-504 EEIANKYHFT
+504 EEIANKYYFT
-514 AGRVEAIIKNDSQLK
+514 PGRVEAIIKSDSQLQ
-529 KAVELFAGIYV
+529 KAVALFAG
-540 SLPGQN
+540 
-546 YCNLRI
+546 
-552 RKRFGIRNF
+552 
-561 VAVQP
+561 
-566 ISRAENRFVV
+566 E
-576 ILLSVIFPVQFLA
+576 
-589 ICYPAAFP
+589 
-597 LSPMDGVLSALYVE
+597 
-611 LLIEITDNESM
+611 
-622 GLRIGHEPP
+622 
-631 ECGWTYE
+631 
-638 FCLGHWIIRAVFIQ
+638 

>member
-1 MIAAVLAVPVFLF
+1 MRKISIAAFAVTALFGSLLLPV
-14 FSKNLAAQSADF
+14 SITAQSADF
-26 NTAKSLEIQY
+26 NMARSLEIQN
-36 NILKELSNGFVDSVN
+36 NILKELVNGFVDSVSV
-51 LEKLVNTGIDAMLG
+51 EKLVNTGINAMLG

-71 EYIPEEDEQN
+71 EYIPEEDEKN
-81 LALLTTATYGGIGAL
+81 IELLTTATYGGIGAI

-105 IISQPYA
+105 IISQPYL

-121 EPGDVILKIN
+121 EPGDVILEID
-131 GEDVLPLNAEECSSR
+131 GEDVMPLNAEECSSR
-146 MKGEPGTK
+146 MKGEPGTS
-154 VKFLVRKGRSSKTGE
+154 VRFLVRKGRSGKTAE

-185 GILQDSIGYIKID
+185 GILKDTIGYIKID
-198 GFTVNGSEDVKKA
+198 GFTVNGSEDVRKA

-216 EKGAK
+216 EKGAR
-221 RLILDL
+221 RLIMDL
-227 RGNGGGLLN
+227 RGNGGGLLD
-236 EAVDILSIFL
+236 EAVDIVSLFV
-246 PEGTLVV
+246 PKGTLVV
-253 SQKGRKNVG
+253 TQKGRANVG
-262 ADLEYRT
+262 ADMEYRT
-269 RNEPVDTLI
+269 KKEPVDTLI

-330 KMTIAKYYTPSGRC
+330 KVTIAKYYTPSGRC

-380 GGGITPDSVIT
+380 GGGITPDSVIA
-391 SDPYSRIA
+391 SDQYSRIA

-414 FYKENDSIPSVKD
+414 FYSEHDSIPPVMD

-445 NFDSRSG
+445 EFDSRSG

-464 EQEELDDYIR
+464 KQEELDEYIK

-479 LKNKLSISKE
+479 LKSKLSISKE
-489 KMLELKRSEI
+489 QMLLLKKDEI

-504 EEIANKYHFT
+504 EEIANKYYFT
-514 AGRVEAIIKNDSQLK
+514 PGRVEAIIKSDSQLQ
-529 KAVELFAGIYV
+529 KAVALFAG
-540 SLPGQN
+540 
-546 YCNLRI
+546 
-552 RKRFGIRNF
+552 
-561 VAVQP
+561 
-566 ISRAENRFVV
+566 E
-576 ILLSVIFPVQFLA
+576 
-589 ICYPAAFP
+589 
-597 LSPMDGVLSALYVE
+597 
-611 LLIEITDNESM
+611 
-622 GLRIGHEPP
+622 
-631 ECGWTYE
+631 
-638 FCLGHWIIRAVFIQ
+638 

>member
-1 MIAAVLAVPVFLF
+1 MKRISMIAAVLAVPVFLF

-414 FYKENDSIPSVKD
+414 FYKENDSIPSVED

-474 AEAEA
+474 TEAEA

-529 KAVELFAGIYV
+529 KAVELFAGI
-540 SLPGQN
+540 
-546 YCNLRI
+546 
-552 RKRFGIRNF
+552 
-561 VAVQP
+561 
-566 ISRAENRFVV
+566 
-576 ILLSVIFPVQFLA
+576 
-589 ICYPAAFP
+589 
-597 LSPMDGVLSALYVE
+597 
-611 LLIEITDNESM
+611 
-622 GLRIGHEPP
+622 
-631 ECGWTYE
+631 
-638 FCLGHWIIRAVFIQ
+638 